1 MELKEYITKDYIYNT
16 KYFREQNTL
25 IPVKVL
31 VEGDDDIEF
40 WKRILSKYNKYNF
53 SIATNKVIDSK
64 GATTTHNGKD
74 ALMKWASQLCENFI
88 ICVDADYDLVID
100 NYHVYTNTL
109 RDDKYIINTV
119 YYSIENV
126 LCHPDNLSKI
136 EKELTKNDSSFD
148 YQNFLEQ
155 LSFSIYDLLLLFVA
169 AKNESIISNTCS
181 DFTIMDFKRVVNSL
195 KFRNNTYSEDFT
207 SFSDEYHND
216 NTLKPLFDKYEKA
229 MKAADIVFCRYNCND
244 QDAYKLMQGHFLFDR
259 TISSVMHSICSSIII
274 ESKLKIKNLFYNCA
288 TFDDTMIPDL
298 LEKQLNDIYIVS

>member
-40 WKRILSKYNKYNF
+40 WKKVLSKYKNYNF

-64 GATTTHNGKD
+64 GATTTHYGKD
-74 ALMKWASQLCENFI
+74 ALMKWTSLLCENFI

-100 NYHVYTNTL
+100 NYHSFTNML
-109 RDDKYIINTV
+109 RANKYVISTV

-136 EKELTKNDSSFD
+136 EKELTKKDSSFD
-148 YQNFLEQ
+148 YLDFLEQ
-155 LSFSIYDLLLLFVA
+155 LSSSIYDLLLLFVV
-169 AKNESIISNTCS
+169 AKNEYIKSHKGFN
-181 DFTIMDFKRVVNSL
+181 FTIMKFKGIVNSL
-195 KFRNNTYSEDFT
+195 KFRNNTYSEDFK
-207 SFSDEYHND
+207 SFSDEYHN
-216 NTLKPLFDKYEKA
+216 NKTLKPLFDKYEKA
-229 MKAADIVFCRYNCND
+229 MNTADIVLCGYNCND
-244 QDAYKLMQGHFLFDR
+244 KNAYRLIQGHFLFDR
-259 TISSVMHSICSSIII
+259 TVSCVMHSICSSIIT
-274 ESKLKIKNLFYNCA
+274 ESKSKIKNLFYNST

-298 LEKQLNDIYIVS
+298 LEKQLNDIYMVS